1 LKQISQTLCKT
12 IWTHAGKQTFGPPWI
27 LFKYF
32 IICQIKRGLQIVIK
46 GAKEKALKAK
56 GFPKVETTWN

>member
-1 LKQISQTLCKT
+1 MDRNG
-12 IWTHAGKQTFGPPWI
+12 GKQTFGPPWI

-46 GAKEKALKAK
+46 GAEEKALKAK
-56 GFPKVETTWN
+56 GFPKVENYMDLKKAEMYIF

>member
-1 LKQISQTLCKT
+1 MDRN
-12 IWTHAGKQTFGPPWI
+12 AGKQTFGPPWI

-56 GFPKVETTWN
+56 GFPKVETTWI